1 MLAPSTLDLAA
12 AESAALAYSR
22 TFYGVEPCEPEPD
35 PVSLAC
41 RDWWSAETRDNP
53 GPERDGEAER
63 EAWSAGFD
71 DVDAEAYHA
80 LGRHESGYCP

>member
-1 MLAPSTLDLAA
+1 MPAVYDLSA

-22 TFYGVEPCEPEPD
+22 TFYGVEPLEAEPD
-35 PVSLAC
+35 LVSPDC

-53 GPERDGEAER
+53 GPEADGEAER
-63 EAWSAGFD
+63 EEWSAGFD
-71 DVDAEAYHA
+71 DVEAEAYHA

>member
-1 MLAPSTLDLAA
+1 MPALIDLAA

-22 TFYGVEPCEPEPD
+22 TFYGVEPLEAEPD
-35 PVSLAC
+35 PVAPAC

-53 GPERDGEAER
+53 GPEAER
-63 EAWSAGFD
+63 EAWCGHFA